1 MRRFYSEDP
10 FSHSEIQDLKRTLI
24 SIKEQNVELK
34 KDMEAI
40 RLRLTFFYGSIL
52 AFFTLIGM
60 TLYQFSRKRRNI
72 VHSGHIFDTTGE
84 NPKVYKLKD
93 NADIGEVFKVL
104 AKRTEDI
111 AKNKLPPNE
120 VANSFKDDLK
130 DFIDDTEEGAKDK
143 Q

>member
-34 KDMEAI
+34 KDIEAI
-40 RLRLTFFYGSIL
+40 RLRLSFFYGSIL

-72 VHSGHIFDTTGE
+72 VHSGYIFDTTGE

-111 AKNKLPPNE
+111 AKNKLPPHE

-130 DFIDDTEEGAKDK
+130 DFIDDTDEGAKDK